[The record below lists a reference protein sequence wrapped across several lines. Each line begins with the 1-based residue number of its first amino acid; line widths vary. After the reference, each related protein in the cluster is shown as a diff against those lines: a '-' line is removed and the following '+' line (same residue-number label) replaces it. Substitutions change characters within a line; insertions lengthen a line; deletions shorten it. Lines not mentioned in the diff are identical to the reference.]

1 MSDAD
6 RHSVDRQCVDGQPFD
21 RECMAEALQLARRG
35 LYTTS
40 PNPRVGCVLARDGR
54 VIGRGFHQWAGEA
67 HAEIHALR
75 DAAQAFGEHAARG
88 ATAYVTLEPC
98 SHHGRTPPCCEA
110 LVAAGVTRV
119 VAAMRDPNPLVAG
132 QGLEYLRQAGV
143 AVESGLLEP
152 EARELNCGFVSRME
166 RGRPWVRV
174 KLAMSLD
181 GRTAMA
187 SGESKWL
194 TGTAARSDVQR
205 LRARSCAVI
214 SGVDTVLADNSA
226 LNVRIEEIGFEWEHN
241 VVRQPL
247 RVVLDSR
254 LRLRP
259 PARIFAQ
266 YGPLMIVT
274 RNEEQRRW
282 ETIIDA
288 GAQILHLP
296 TASDDGRIDLHAL
309 VKWLGQEQCNE
320 VLVEAGPTL
329 AGAFLQAGLVD
340 QLTVYMAPSLLGS
353 SAKPLFELPLE
364 KMKEQVRLDIR
375 DIRAV
380 GNDWRIDAVPIV
392 AAAKS
397 T

>member
-1 MSDAD
+1 
-6 RHSVDRQCVDGQPFD
+6 
-21 RECMAEALQLARRG
+21 MAEALQLARRG

-40 PNPRVGCVLARDGR
+40 PNPRVGCVIVKDGK
-54 VIGRGFHQWAGEA
+54 VIGRGWHERAGEP
-67 HAEIHALR
+67 HAEVHALN
-75 DAAQAFGEHAARG
+75 DARKQFGEDAARG

-98 SHHGRTPPCCEA
+98 AHHGRTPPCCEA
-110 LVAAGVTRV
+110 LANAGVARV

-132 QGLEYLRQAGV
+132 KGLEHMRSAGV
-143 AVESGLLEP
+143 AVEHGVLEAQ
-152 EARELNCGFVSRME
+152 ARELNIGFVSRME

-187 SGESKWL
+187 SGQSQWL

-214 SGVDTVLADNSA
+214 SGVDTVIADNAA
-226 LNVRIEEIGFEWEHN
+226 LNVRVEELGIEWPHDY
-241 VVRQPL
+241 VRQPL
-247 RVVLDSR
+247 RVVLDSK
-254 LRLRP
+254 LRLHP

-266 YGPLMIVT
+266 FGPLMIAT
-274 RNEEQRRW
+274 LNDEQKKW
-282 ETIIDA
+282 EAIVDA

-296 TASDDGRIDLHAL
+296 GKDGRIDLHAL
-309 VKWLGQEQCNE
+309 MNWLAQEEFNE

-340 QLTVYMAPSLLGS
+340 WITLYMAPSLLGS
-353 SAKPLFELPLE
+353 NAKPLFELPLD

-380 GNDWRIDAVPIV
+380 GNDWRIDAEPIRF
-392 AAAKS
+392 AK
-397 T
+397 

>member
-1 MSDAD
+1 MNDVAD
-6 RHSVDRQCVDGQPFD
+6 QQVFD
-21 RECMAEALQLARRG
+21 NQCMAEALQLARRG
-35 LYTTS
+35 LYTTA
-40 PNPRVGCVLARDGR
+40 PNPRVGCVLARDGQI
-54 VIGRGFHQWAGEA
+54 IGRGFHEWAGQA
-67 HAEIHALR
+67 HAEVNALH
-75 DAAQAFGEHAARG
+75 DAAKIGGEQAAKG

-132 QGLEYLRQAGV
+132 RGLEYLRNAGIAVDAGV
-143 AVESGLLEP
+143 LES
-152 EARELNCGFVSRME
+152 EARALNVGFVSRME
-166 RGRPWVRV
+166 RSRPWVRV

-187 SGESKWL
+187 SGESQWL

-214 SGVDTVLADNSA
+214 SGVDTVLADNAA
-226 LNVRIEEIGFEWEHN
+226 LNVRVEELGIEWEHS

-247 RVVLDSR
+247 RVVLDSQ

-259 PARIFAQ
+259 PARIFSQ
-266 YGPLMIVT
+266 FGPLMIAT
-274 RNEEQRRW
+274 LNDEQKKW
-282 ETIIDA
+282 EQIVDA

-296 TASDDGRIDLHAL
+296 ANNQRVDLHAL
-309 VKWLGQEQCNE
+309 LDWLTQQQCNE

-340 QLTVYMAPSLLGS
+340 WLTIYMAPSLLGS
-353 SAKPLFELPLE
+353 NARPLFDLPLE
-364 KMKEQVRLDIR
+364 KMNEQMRLDIR

-380 GNDWRIDAVPIV
+380 GNDWRIDAEPIYK
-392 AAAKS
+392 AAK
-397 T
+397 

>member
-1 MSDAD
+1 MNDAA
-6 RHSVDRQCVDGQPFD
+6 RQAFD
-21 RECMAEALQLARRG
+21 IQCMAEALQLARRG
-35 LYTTS
+35 LYTTM
-40 PNPRVGCVLARDGR
+40 PNPRVGCVLVRAGQ
-54 VIGRGFHQWAGEA
+54 VIGRGWHEWAGQP

-75 DAAQAFGEHAARG
+75 DAAKTGGEQAAQG

-132 QGLEYLRQAGV
+132 KGLEYLRDAGI
-143 AVESGLLEP
+143 AVDCGVLEN
-152 EARELNCGFVSRME
+152 EARELNIGFVSRME

-174 KLAMSLD
+174 KLAMSVD

-187 SGESKWL
+187 SGESQWL

-205 LRARSCAVI
+205 LRARSCAVV
-214 SGVDTVLADNSA
+214 SGVNTVLADNAA
-226 LNVRIEEIGFEWEHN
+226 LNVRVEELGIEWPHAVI
-241 VVRQPL
+241 RQPL
-247 RVVLDSR
+247 RVVLDSQ

-266 YGPLMIVT
+266 FGPLLIAT
-274 RNEEQRRW
+274 LNDERNRW
-282 ETIIDA
+282 EAIVEA

-296 TASDDGRIDLHAL
+296 AAAHRIDLHAL
-309 VKWLGQEQCNE
+309 LDWLAQQQCNE

-340 QLTVYMAPSLLGS
+340 RLTIYMAPSLLGS
-353 SAKPLFELPLE
+353 NARPLFELPLE
-364 KMKEQVRLDIR
+364 QMKEQVRLDIR
-375 DIRAV
+375 DIRAI
-380 GNDWRIDAVPIV
+380 GNDWRIDAEPIYKAV
-392 AAAKS
+392 KE
-397 T
+397 TK